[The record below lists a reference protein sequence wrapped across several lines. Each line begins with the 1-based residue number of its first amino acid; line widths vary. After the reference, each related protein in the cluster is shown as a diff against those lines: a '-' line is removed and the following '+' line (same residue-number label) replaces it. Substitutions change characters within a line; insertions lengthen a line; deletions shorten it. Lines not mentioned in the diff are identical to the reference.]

1 MRIDRRSDFARL
13 VGEPGLGDSP
23 TARTSL
29 LPPIAERDDYGDVV
43 LHGHL
48 GSALARFNPD
58 LPDDAL
64 EDTLRAD

>member
-1 MRIDRRSDFARL
+1 M
-13 VGEPGLGDSP
+13 GDSP